1 MQQVSFSR
9 LPGRYVLLL
18 CWHDVFLRCYH
29 IPLSQNVAPLL
40 HPSNLQL
47 CALMSPAV
55 WIGDVSETSIAKVSV
70 FLVFFFCFFF
80 TSFFMCLGVLSRLVL
95 GSTPHSLTS
104 SLSASDFCS
113 RISFLVTFQVGRNE
127 WQASTVGRHFLTCSH
142 TGSTFQDGRLPRAIC
157 CTPTRQTRKGQ
168 GWPHRIVDQPDD
180 P

>member
-70 FLVFFFCFFF
+70 FLVFFLFFFHIFFHVFGRPFTLGSWVDPTFAHILTFCFGLLLSYIFSCHF
-80 TSFFMCLGVLSRLVL
+80 SGWTQRVASFNRRSSFSHLLPHRLHLSRRSPASSYLL
-95 GSTPHSLTS
+95 HSDS
-104 SLSASDFCS
+104 SNSKRPRMAASY
-113 RISFLVTFQVGRNE
+113 RR
-127 WQASTVGRHFLTCSH
+127 
-142 TGSTFQDGRLPRAIC
+142 
-157 CTPTRQTRKGQ
+157 PT
-168 GWPHRIVDQPDD
+168 
-180 P
+180 